1 MSSSEEEILFHIH
14 IDEFHIHMK
23 IHMHS
28 HYSSLT
34 ERIQVQGS
42 AVRLD
47 KQLAQIVASPCLPHT
62 CSLLHLQ
69 KP

>member
-1 MSSSEEEILFHIH
+1 MSSSEDEILFHIH

-34 ERIQVQGS
+34 KHIRVQGS
-42 AVRLD
+42 AVRLE
-47 KQLAQIVASPCLPHT
+47 K
-62 CSLLHLQ
+62 
-69 KP
+69 

>member
-1 MSSSEEEILFHIH
+1 MNNMSSSADEILFHIH

-34 ERIQVQGS
+34 KHIEIQGS
-42 AVRLD
+42 ASRLE
-47 KQLAQIVASPCLPHT
+47 KQLPQIIS
-62 CSLLHLQ
+62 SL
-69 KP
+69 

>member
-1 MSSSEEEILFHIH
+1 MSSSADEILFHIH

-34 ERIQVQGS
+34 KHIEIQGS
-42 AVRLD
+42 ASRLE
-47 KQLAQIVASPCLPHT
+47 KQLPQIIS
-62 CSLLHLQ
+62 SL
-69 KP
+69 